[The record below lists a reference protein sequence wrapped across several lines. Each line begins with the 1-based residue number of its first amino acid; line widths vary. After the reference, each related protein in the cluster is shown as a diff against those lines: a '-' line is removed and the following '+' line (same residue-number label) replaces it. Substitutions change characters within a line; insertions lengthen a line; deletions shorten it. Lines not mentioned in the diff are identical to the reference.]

1 MIENWDYNEKNA
13 LEIWDIYDKDKTK
26 VGYTKHRSEKLNDF
40 EYHLVVR
47 VWIVNSDKEI
57 LLSQRGMK
65 KRGPLLWECT
75 AGSAISGE
83 NNIDTIN
90 REVFEELGI
99 DLSHD
104 KGICML
110 DVRRDSH
117 HDFYEV
123 WLYRKD
129 IDLSDIVIDGEDV
142 INVKWVKI
150 DELLQMMKENQLMPT
165 LSNFPDLYRK
175 YVQKDLED
183 EMMGTGIESL

>member
-1 MIENWDYNEKNA
+1 
-13 LEIWDIYDKDKTK
+13 
-26 VGYTKHRSEKLNDF
+26 
-40 EYHLVVR
+40 
-47 VWIVNSDKEI
+47 
-57 LLSQRGMK
+57 MK

-90 REVFEELGI
+90 REVYEELGI

-104 KGICML
+104 KGIRML

-129 IDLSDIVIDGEDV
+129 IDLSDVVIDGEEV

-150 DELLQMMKENQLMPT
+150 DELLQMMQKNQLMPT

-175 YVQKDLED
+175 YV
-183 EMMGTGIESL
+183 